1 MCNCVSIWTS
11 THKRQH
17 CCGQMLSATMSPS
30 VWHHIPQQQLPET
43 LWPTKFNAV
52 LSNYMWPHGCIS
64 SCQAKRVLLT
74 LYFMRL
80 CQREQVPLPY
90 CIGLVYSSVIVYCI
104 CAICLCTH
112 LLTNVLS
119 LGTCC
124 ALLHSPHKFQ
134 AFYKYLYSEQSDSLC
149 NVVQQCL
156 LDRSIP

>member
-1 MCNCVSIWTS
+1 MTLIHFIVKIRYFKFCPVQFFSCTHSIVCNCVSVWTS

-17 CCGQMLSATMSPS
+17 CCGQMLSATMWPS

-90 CIGLVYSSVIVYCI
+90 CIGLVYSSVIV
-104 CAICLCTH
+104 LV
-112 LLTNVLS
+112 NK
-119 LGTCC
+119 
-124 ALLHSPHKFQ
+124 KF
-134 AFYKYLYSEQSDSLC
+134 YELWKG
-149 NVVQQCL
+149 
-156 LDRSIP
+156 I